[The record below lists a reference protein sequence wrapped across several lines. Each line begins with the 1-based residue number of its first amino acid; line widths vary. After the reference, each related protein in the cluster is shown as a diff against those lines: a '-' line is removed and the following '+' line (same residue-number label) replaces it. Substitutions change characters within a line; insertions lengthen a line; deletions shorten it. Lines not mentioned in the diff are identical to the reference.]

1 MGVVIPF
8 KPRKKNIPH
17 YDENDFEDKY
27 EAILCIEMMI
37 EMLEKQIAEKKK
49 KLNGLDKDA
58 IQEIDNLKKQI
69 ALLEKGKIDAMR
81 DLMLDKENE

>member
-8 KPRKKNIPH
+8 KPRKKNIPQ
-17 YDENDFEDKY
+17 YDENDFEDRY

-49 KLNGLDKDA
+49 KLNM
-58 IQEIDNLKKQI
+58 NSH
-69 ALLEKGKIDAMR
+69 
-81 DLMLDKENE
+81 